1 MNKNDEVLSKLIE
14 DVEKMKE
21 EIRELKEKREPKNG
35 IQEETSK
42 EMDEQK
48 LKRREYNRRH
58 YLKKKNS

>member
-1 MNKNDEVLSKLIE
+1 MNKNDEILAKLIE
-14 DVEKMKE
+14 DVDKMKE
-21 EIRELKEKREPKNG
+21 EIRELKEKREPKNR

>member
-1 MNKNDEVLSKLIE
+1 MIKLVK
-14 DVEKMKE
+14 DVEQMKQ

-48 LKRREYNRRH
+48 LKRSEYNRR
-58 YLKKKNS
+58 YYMKKRNN

>member
-1 MNKNDEVLSKLIE
+1 MNKNDEVLAKLIE

-48 LKRREYNRRH
+48 LKRREYNRR
-58 YLKKKNS
+58 YYMKKKNS

>member
-1 MNKNDEVLSKLIE
+1 MNKNDEVLAKLIE

-48 LKRREYNRRH
+48 LKRRE
-58 YLKKKNS
+58 

>member
-1 MNKNDEVLSKLIE
+1 MNKNDEILAKLIE
-14 DVEKMKE
+14 DVDKMKE

>member
-1 MNKNDEVLSKLIE
+1 MNKNDEVLAKLIE

>member
-1 MNKNDEVLSKLIE
+1 MNKNDEVLAKLIE

-48 LKRREYNRRH
+48 LKRREYNRR
-58 YLKKKNS
+58 YYMKKNNS

>member
-1 MNKNDEVLSKLIE
+1 MNKNDEVLAKLIE

-48 LKRREYNRRH
+48 LKRREYNRR
-58 YLKKKNS
+58 YYTKKKNS